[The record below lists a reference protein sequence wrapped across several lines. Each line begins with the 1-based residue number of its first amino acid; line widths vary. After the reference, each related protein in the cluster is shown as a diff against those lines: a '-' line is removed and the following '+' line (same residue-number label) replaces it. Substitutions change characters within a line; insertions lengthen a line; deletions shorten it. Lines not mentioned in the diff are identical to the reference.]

1 MIPITKWSVRFA
13 KEREHSPAANVPT
26 ASARLAAELTRN
38 AEMQTVTTANVPS
51 ATASEKS
58 KAQVRVQDRVRAPD
72 RDRDRDRDRVPDRV
86 RPTHKLAYCAKEQAR
101 ADFAQAREDAR
112 YVPDAVNPAG
122 ARARILAS
130 AAAVREDASTVTVIP
145 HAQAAAVR
153 DTMFT
158 QIRLQSNNWS

>member
-26 ASARLAAELTRN
+26 ASARLAAELTGN

-58 KAQVRVQDRVRAPD
+58 KAQARVQDRVRAPD
-72 RDRDRDRDRVPDRV
+72 RDRDRVQVPDRV